1 MVRPPPLTPSHRL
14 DGAPGPGD
22 PGVSEASTIARELA
36 ELGSRLADLSRR
48 VEKLEGAEVDSGPS
62 AGASLLSARE
72 VVERTG
78 LSRGTVYRLGRQG
91 ELGAVRVGE
100 RGVRFSAG
108 GLDAWL
114 RRGGSR

>member
-1 MVRPPPLTPSHRL
+1 MSDAH
-14 DGAPGPGD
+14 A
-22 PGVSEASTIARELA
+22 IAHELA
-36 ELGSRLADLSRR
+36 ELGSRLADLSRL
-48 VEKLEGAEVDSGPS
+48 VEELEDAQVDPGPS
-62 AGASLLSARE
+62 DGARLLSARE

-100 RGVRFSAG
+100 RGVRFRAA

-114 RRGGSR
+114 RNGGSS